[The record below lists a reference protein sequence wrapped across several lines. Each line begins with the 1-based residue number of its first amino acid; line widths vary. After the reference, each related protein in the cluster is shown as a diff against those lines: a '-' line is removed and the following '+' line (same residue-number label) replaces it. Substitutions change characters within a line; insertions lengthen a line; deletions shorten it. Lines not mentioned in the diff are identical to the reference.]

1 MKRPL
6 LNYALVAVSL
16 AFLASCKS
24 SDSDSNFPTKYSS
37 NTVEENK
44 TNMENNG
51 IDMVNSLT
59 DIKNTTGIQAT
70 INFSK
75 LSSVDNSSNTARQS
89 TDGSLN
95 FIHSLASFG
104 QGKISAQQ
112 LLKTMGD
119 GPSTLGGV
127 WDSLT
132 GIHTFHRADSTWTFE
147 NTGDKIVFKF
157 PSTSTG
163 VDNDA
168 EYDIYGY
175 KSVQITSNIGG
186 SDYTGDYPTALN
198 ADLLIGGAKKVGF
211 KFTAA
216 YNSVGDPSAV
226 TIAYSIDDY
235 TLTYSFTNTTSEIK
249 TEYTLTKGSKTL
261 LGFGVSSTG
270 TFSSDALTNS
280 GSGAISDVKTGSA
293 YFRIE
298 NIQFSAKVN
307 LEKIKSGTTA
317 NMTLDQTVAL
327 YNANYKIIVFYV
339 DSKKKIADSE
349 FYVTSDE
356 TVDIRLIFADGS
368 KSDIDTYTSAGFEDF
383 KNAVDDFTN
392 DTSGS

>member
-6 LNYALVAVSL
+6 LNSAIVAISL
-16 AFLASCKS
+16 AFFASCKS
-24 SDSDSNFPTKYSS
+24 SDSDSNFPTKFSS

-44 TNMENNG
+44 TNLENNG
-51 IDMVNSLT
+51 IDMVNNLT
-59 DIKNTTGIQAT
+59 DLKNTTGIQAT

-75 LSSVDNSSNTARQS
+75 LSTVDNSTARQS
-89 TDGSLN
+89 TSGSLN
-95 FIHSLASFG
+95 FIHSLANFG

-112 LLKTMGD
+112 LLSTMSD

-127 WDSLT
+127 WDSLI
-132 GIHTFHRADSTWTFE
+132 GVHTFHRADSTWTFE
-147 NTGDKIVFKF
+147 KTGDKIVFKF

-186 SDYTGDYPTALN
+186 SNYTGDYPTALN
-198 ADLLIGGAKKVGF
+198 ADLLIGGAKKAGF

-216 YNSVGDPSAV
+216 YNSEGDPSAL

-235 TLTYSFTNTTSEIK
+235 TLTYSFSNTTSEIK
-249 TEYTLTKGSKTL
+249 SEYTLTKGSKTL

-280 GSGAISDVKTGSA
+280 GSAVTDVKTGSA

-307 LEKIKSGTTA
+307 LEKIQSGITP
-317 NMTLDQTVAL
+317 NMTLQQTVDL
-327 YNANYKIIVFYV
+327 YNANYKIVVFYI

-349 FYVTSDE
+349 FYVTSDD
-356 TVDIRLIFADGS
+356 TVDLRLIFADGS